1 MVLPKKRHSGNH
13 LLDLDL
19 KVRKSISMILLG
31 LLISK
36 LNNVFKYKIRIG
48 ILGNLPL
55 HIDQNVHR
63 KGCF

>member
-36 LNNVFKYKIRIG
+36 LNNVFKYEIRIG

>member
-36 LNNVFKYKIRIG
+36 LNNVFKYKNRIG